1 MEIETKKIST
11 RSIIII
17 AIAATIGSIVGGY
30 IIDGIKG
37 KRSSFDSIL
46 VEAANELNK
55 NLPIMMDSE
64 TRLDSTMAL
73 PGKEYVYFIS
83 LINYAVDEIDI
94 EDFEKEIK
102 QNLINNARTNSSME
116 IFRNNNVTLI
126 YVYRDKNMNEIVTV
140 KVSSKDYR

>member
-1 MEIETKKIST
+1 MEIETKKINIKY
-11 RSIIII
+11 IIIV

-37 KRSSFDSIL
+37 KRNNLDKIL

-73 PGKEYVYFIS
+73 PGKEYVYSIS
-83 LINYAVDEIDI
+83 LINYTIDEINI
-94 EDFEKEIK
+94 EEFEKKIK
-102 QNLINNARTNSSME
+102 PNLINNARTNSNME

-140 KVSSKDYR
+140 KVTSKDYK